1 MSVQAL
7 MLAVVALNN
16 RQYSYLQLLLLW
28 GLSDQ
33 TLRTY
38 GHAWGESPRHA
49 QNPYVIGR
57 VKENALNNLPCP
69 ITPKLMSSSVHHPSH
84 HRSTMSQYEH

>member
-16 RQYSYLQLLLLW
+16 RQYSYRQLLSLW

-33 TLRTY
+33 SLWMY
-38 GHAWGESPRHA
+38 GHAWGKSPRHA

-57 VKENALNNLPCP
+57 VKENDLN
-69 ITPKLMSSSVHHPSH
+69 SVA
-84 HRSTMSQYEH
+84 

>member
-16 RQYSYLQLLLLW
+16 RQYSYLQPLSLW

-33 TLRTY
+33 SLWMY
-38 GHAWGESPRHA
+38 GHAWGKSPRHEPLCYRA
-49 QNPYVIGR
+49 SEGKRYQQLTVPYH
-57 VKENALNNLPCP
+57 
-69 ITPKLMSSSVHHPSH
+69 PKLTS
-84 HRSTMSQYEH
+84 